1 MGHLVNFVNIKFA
14 MEKFILTLKD
24 NSKRQFLLELLTQLD
39 FVELKTVLP
48 QKEQSAEEYDFF
60 KSAGLFARRD
70 VDADQLRKQAWRLN
84 N

>member
-1 MGHLVNFVNIKFA
+1 

-48 QKEQSAEEYDFF
+48 KKEQRTEEYDFF
-60 KSAGLFARRD
+60 KSAGLFAGRD